1 MKTQNPKQLI
11 FIASFLCSLLT
22 CIISSVIWMAISGVN
37 WLGILVLDFAFI
49 VNACLC
55 GIMAT
60 FIYCM
65 FSRLPVSMMLYLGNI
80 IPFGV
85 FLLVSFCMATPDV
98 SAWYLLFLIGWLVM
112 SIIPV
117 AVTSYIVNKKLNAW
131 EMKRMG
137 QDS

>member
-1 MKTQNPKQLI
+1 MKTHNPKQLI
-11 FIASFLCSLLT
+11 FVASFLCSLFT
-22 CIISSVIWMAISGVN
+22 CIFCSVIWMAISGVN
-37 WLGILVLDFAFI
+37 WLGIFVLDLAFI
-49 VNACLC
+49 VNAGLC

-60 FIYCM
+60 FIRSV
-65 FSRLPVSMMLYLGNI
+65 FSSLPTSMILYLGNI

-85 FLLVSFCMATPDV
+85 FLLISFCISTPDV

-117 AVTSYIVNKKLNAW
+117 VVTSYIVNKKLNAW
-131 EMKRMG
+131 EMKRMR